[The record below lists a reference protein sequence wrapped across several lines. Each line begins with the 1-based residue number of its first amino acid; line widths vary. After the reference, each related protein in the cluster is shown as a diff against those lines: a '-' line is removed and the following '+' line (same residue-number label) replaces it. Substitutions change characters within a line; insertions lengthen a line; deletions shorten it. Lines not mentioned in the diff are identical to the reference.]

1 MDPLTQGTIGA
12 VLPQALSKKNLGIVA
27 LLGFLS
33 GMAPD
38 LDIFIRSSTDPLL
51 SLEYHRQFTHSLVF
65 IPFGGLICAL
75 FLFVVFKK
83 ISPFNFKK
91 TWLYCTLGYGTHGL
105 IDACTSYGTLLFW
118 PFSNERVTWNNI
130 SIVDPIFTIPIL
142 IMITITIATR
152 KKIFSFFSIGWIIL
166 YLSFGFFQYERA
178 LSTAYDLAK
187 SRGHNPERLTLKP
200 SFGNLILWKSIYQ
213 HEQTF
218 YVDAIR
224 TVRSS
229 TVCLGE
235 SIEIFDYQQHLSGL
249 DKESQQAKDVER
261 FRWFSQD
268 YLGFVEE
275 KNLVTDV
282 RYSMLPNQ
290 IQPMWGL
297 VIDDQRDTN
306 AHAIWWTGRDLDQSQ
321 WDTFIEMLR
330 GKKCKNNFKHQCTS
344 NTP

>member
-118 PFSNERVTWNNI
+118 PFSDMRIAWNNI
-130 SIVDPIFTIPIL
+130 SIIDPLFTLPLIL
-142 IMITITIATR
+142 LIALATIKKKNVYSKIAL
-152 KKIFSFFSIGWIIL
+152 GWAVT
-166 YLSFGFFQYERA
+166 YLMLGMYLHNVAINVGKEIAEQ
-178 LSTAYDLAK
+178 
-187 SRGHNPERLTLKP
+187 RGHIVTRIKAKP
-200 SFGNLILWKSIYQ
+200 SFGNLILWKIIYETDNQ
-213 HEQTF
+213 F
-218 YVDAIR
+218 YVDATNLLFNKIIP
-224 TVRSS
+224 
-229 TVCLGE
+229 GE
-235 SIEIFDYQQHLSGL
+235 SIKKLNQEEDFPWL
-249 DKESQQAKDVER
+249 KEESQQYKDVER
-261 FRWFSQD
+261 FKWFSNDFLAVNPQN
-268 YLGFVEE
+268 
-275 KNLVTDV
+275 KNQIIDI
-282 RYSMLPNQ
+282 RYSGIPNE
-290 IQPMWGL
+290 IGGLWGVQL
-297 VIDDQRDTN
+297 NPNKHNHEHVEFVSMRSASIERFKVLRDM
-306 AHAIWWTGRDLDQSQ
+306 IL
-321 WDTFIEMLR
+321 
-330 GKKCKNNFKHQCTS
+330 KN
-344 NTP
+344 

>member
-118 PFSNERVTWNNI
+118 PFSDMRIAWNNI
-130 SIVDPIFTIPIL
+130 SIIDPLFTLPLIL
-142 IMITITIATR
+142 LIALATIKKKNVYSKIALGWAVTYLMIGVYLHNVAINVGKEIAEQRGHTITRIKA
-152 KKIFSFFSIGWIIL
+152 
-166 YLSFGFFQYERA
+166 
-178 LSTAYDLAK
+178 
-187 SRGHNPERLTLKP
+187 KP
-200 SFGNLILWKSIYQ
+200 SFGNLILWKTIYETDNQ
-213 HEQTF
+213 F
-218 YVDAIR
+218 YVDATNLLFNKIIP
-224 TVRSS
+224 
-229 TVCLGE
+229 GE
-235 SIEIFDYQQHLSGL
+235 SIKKLNQEEDFPWL
-249 DKESQQAKDVER
+249 KEESQQYKDVER
-261 FRWFSQD
+261 FKWFSNDFLAVNPQN
-268 YLGFVEE
+268 
-275 KNLVTDV
+275 KNQIIDI
-282 RYSMLPNQ
+282 RYSGIPNE
-290 IQPMWGL
+290 IGGLWGVQL
-297 VIDDQRDTN
+297 NPNKHNQEHVEFVSMRSASIERFKVLRDM
-306 AHAIWWTGRDLDQSQ
+306 IL
-321 WDTFIEMLR
+321 
-330 GKKCKNNFKHQCTS
+330 KN
-344 NTP
+344 

>member
-118 PFSNERVTWNNI
+118 PFSDMRIAWNNI
-130 SIVDPIFTIPIL
+130 SIIDPLFTIPLIL
-142 IMITITIATR
+142 LIALATIKKKNVYSKIALGWAVTYLMIGMYLHNVAINVGKEIAEQRGHTITRIKA
-152 KKIFSFFSIGWIIL
+152 
-166 YLSFGFFQYERA
+166 
-178 LSTAYDLAK
+178 
-187 SRGHNPERLTLKP
+187 KP
-200 SFGNLILWKSIYQ
+200 SFGNLILWKTIYETDNQ
-213 HEQTF
+213 F
-218 YVDAIR
+218 YVDATNLLFNKIIP
-224 TVRSS
+224 
-229 TVCLGE
+229 GE
-235 SIEIFDYQQHLSGL
+235 SIKKLNQEEDFPWL
-249 DKESQQAKDVER
+249 KEESQQYKDVER
-261 FRWFSQD
+261 FKWFSNDFLAVNPQN
-268 YLGFVEE
+268 
-275 KNLVTDV
+275 KNQIIDI
-282 RYSMLPNQ
+282 RYSGIPNE
-290 IQPMWGL
+290 IGGLWGVQL
-297 VIDDQRDTN
+297 NPNKHNQEHVEFVSMRSASIERFKVLRDM
-306 AHAIWWTGRDLDQSQ
+306 IL
-321 WDTFIEMLR
+321 
-330 GKKCKNNFKHQCTS
+330 KN
-344 NTP
+344 

>member
-118 PFSNERVTWNNI
+118 PLSDVRIAWNNI
-130 SIVDPIFTIPIL
+130 SIIDPLFTLPLIL
-142 IMITITIATR
+142 LIALATIKKKNVYSKIALGWAVIYLMIGMYLHNVAINVGKEIAEQRGHTITRIKA
-152 KKIFSFFSIGWIIL
+152 
-166 YLSFGFFQYERA
+166 
-178 LSTAYDLAK
+178 
-187 SRGHNPERLTLKP
+187 KP
-200 SFGNLILWKSIYQ
+200 SFGNLILWKTIYETDNQ
-213 HEQTF
+213 F
-218 YVDAIR
+218 YVDATNLLFNKIIP
-224 TVRSS
+224 
-229 TVCLGE
+229 GE
-235 SIEIFDYQQHLSGL
+235 SIKKLNQEEDFPWL
-249 DKESQQAKDVER
+249 KEESQQYKDVER
-261 FRWFSQD
+261 FKWFSNDFLAVNPQN
-268 YLGFVEE
+268 
-275 KNLVTDV
+275 KNQIIDI
-282 RYSMLPNQ
+282 RYSGIPNE
-290 IQPMWGL
+290 IGGLWGVQL
-297 VIDDQRDTN
+297 NPNKHNQEHVEFVSMRSASIERFKVLRDM
-306 AHAIWWTGRDLDQSQ
+306 IL
-321 WDTFIEMLR
+321 
-330 GKKCKNNFKHQCTS
+330 KN
-344 NTP
+344 

>member
-118 PFSNERVTWNNI
+118 PFSDIRIAWNNI
-130 SIVDPIFTIPIL
+130 SIIDPLFTIPLIL
-142 IMITITIATR
+142 LIALATIKKNNVYSKIALGWAVTYLMIGMYLHNVAINVGKEIAEQRGHTITRIKA
-152 KKIFSFFSIGWIIL
+152 
-166 YLSFGFFQYERA
+166 
-178 LSTAYDLAK
+178 
-187 SRGHNPERLTLKP
+187 KP
-200 SFGNLILWKSIYQ
+200 SFGNLILWKTIYETDNQ
-213 HEQTF
+213 F
-218 YVDAIR
+218 YVDATNLLFNKIIP
-224 TVRSS
+224 
-229 TVCLGE
+229 GE
-235 SIEIFDYQQHLSGL
+235 SIKKLNQEEDFPWL
-249 DKESQQAKDVER
+249 KEESQQYKDVER
-261 FRWFSQD
+261 FKWFSNDFLAVNPQN
-268 YLGFVEE
+268 
-275 KNLVTDV
+275 KNQIIDI
-282 RYSMLPNQ
+282 RYSGIPNE
-290 IQPMWGL
+290 IGGLWGVQL
-297 VIDDQRDTN
+297 NPNKHNQEHVEFVNMRSASIERFKVLRDM
-306 AHAIWWTGRDLDQSQ
+306 IL
-321 WDTFIEMLR
+321 
-330 GKKCKNNFKHQCTS
+330 KN
-344 NTP
+344 

>member
-118 PFSNERVTWNNI
+118 PFSDIRIAWNNI
-130 SIVDPIFTIPIL
+130 SIIDPLFTIPLIL
-142 IMITITIATR
+142 LIALATIKKKNVYSKIALGWAVIYLMIGMYLHNVAINVGKEIAEQRGHTITRIKA
-152 KKIFSFFSIGWIIL
+152 
-166 YLSFGFFQYERA
+166 
-178 LSTAYDLAK
+178 
-187 SRGHNPERLTLKP
+187 KP
-200 SFGNLILWKSIYQ
+200 SFGNLILWKTIYETDNQ
-213 HEQTF
+213 F
-218 YVDAIR
+218 YVDATNLLFNKIIP
-224 TVRSS
+224 
-229 TVCLGE
+229 GE
-235 SIEIFDYQQHLSGL
+235 SIKKLNQEEDFPWL
-249 DKESQQAKDVER
+249 KEESQQYKDVER
-261 FRWFSQD
+261 FKWFSND
-268 YLGFVEE
+268 FLAVNPNN
-275 KNLVTDV
+275 KNQIIDI
-282 RYSMLPNQ
+282 RYSGIPNE
-290 IQPMWGL
+290 IGGLWGVQL
-297 VIDDQRDTN
+297 NPNKHNQEHVEFVSMRSASIERFKVLRDM
-306 AHAIWWTGRDLDQSQ
+306 IL
-321 WDTFIEMLR
+321 
-330 GKKCKNNFKHQCTS
+330 KN
-344 NTP
+344 

>member
-118 PFSNERVTWNNI
+118 PFSDMRIAWNNI
-130 SIVDPIFTIPIL
+130 SIIDPLFTLPLIL
-142 IMITITIATR
+142 LIVTATIKKKNIYSKIALAWAVTYLML
-152 KKIFSFFSIGWIIL
+152 GL
-166 YLSFGFFQYERA
+166 YLHNIAINVGKEIAEQ
-178 LSTAYDLAK
+178 
-187 SRGHNPERLTLKP
+187 RGHIVTRIKAKP
-200 SFGNLILWKSIYQ
+200 SFGNLILWKTIYETDNQ
-213 HEQTF
+213 F
-218 YVDAIR
+218 YVDATNLLFNKIIP
-224 TVRSS
+224 
-229 TVCLGE
+229 GE
-235 SIEIFDYQQHLSGL
+235 SIKKLNQEEDFPWL
-249 DKESQQAKDVER
+249 KEESQQYKDVER
-261 FRWFSQD
+261 FKWFSNDFLAVNPQN
-268 YLGFVEE
+268 
-275 KNLVTDV
+275 KNQIIDI
-282 RYSMLPNQ
+282 RYSGIPNE
-290 IQPMWGL
+290 IGGLWGVQL
-297 VIDDQRDTN
+297 NPNKHNQEHVEFVSMRSASIERFKVLRDM
-306 AHAIWWTGRDLDQSQ
+306 IL
-321 WDTFIEMLR
+321 
-330 GKKCKNNFKHQCTS
+330 KN
-344 NTP
+344 

>member
-118 PFSNERVTWNNI
+118 PFSDIRIAWNNI
-130 SIVDPIFTIPIL
+130 SIIDPLFTIPLIL
-142 IMITITIATR
+142 LIAFATIKKKNVYSKIALGWAVIYLMIGVYLHNVAINVGKEIAE
-152 KKIFSFFSIGWIIL
+152 
-166 YLSFGFFQYERA
+166 Q
-178 LSTAYDLAK
+178 
-187 SRGHNPERLTLKP
+187 RGHIVTRIKAKP
-200 SFGNLILWKSIYQ
+200 SFANLILWKTIYETDNQ
-213 HEQTF
+213 F
-218 YVDAIR
+218 YVDATNLLFNKIIP
-224 TVRSS
+224 
-229 TVCLGE
+229 GE
-235 SIEIFDYQQHLSGL
+235 SIKKLNQEEDFPWL
-249 DKESQQAKDVER
+249 KEESQQYKDVER
-261 FRWFSQD
+261 FKWFSND
-268 YLGFVEE
+268 FLAVNPRN
-275 KNLVTDV
+275 KNQIIDI
-282 RYSMLPNQ
+282 RYSGIPNE
-290 IQPMWGL
+290 IGGLWGVQL
-297 VIDDQRDTN
+297 NPNKHNQEHVEFVSMRSASIERFKVLRDM
-306 AHAIWWTGRDLDQSQ
+306 IL
-321 WDTFIEMLR
+321 
-330 GKKCKNNFKHQCTS
+330 KN
-344 NTP
+344 